1 LKPTHIAPIEQLLQ
15 AWLCQT
21 PSQAQWW
28 FAWQKNPLST
38 YSFAGSI
45 FTAQKDQSNTGG
57 FSEYSAGL
65 STDAGGTA
73 SSSTNVL
80 SGALDGDEGTLR
92 RDLEAGNVIAVPTSG
107 RCP

>member
-1 LKPTHIAPIEQLLQ
+1 MAE
-15 AWLCQT
+15 
-21 PSQAQWW
+21 
-28 FAWQKNPLST
+28 NPLST

-57 FSEYSAGL
+57 FSEYSAGF